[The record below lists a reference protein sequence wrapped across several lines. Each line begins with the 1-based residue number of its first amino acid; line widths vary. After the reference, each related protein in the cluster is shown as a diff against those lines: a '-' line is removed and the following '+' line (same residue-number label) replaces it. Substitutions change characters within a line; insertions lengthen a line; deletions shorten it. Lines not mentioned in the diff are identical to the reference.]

1 MGEGNRVKIVHA
13 ADIHLDSPLRGLSR
27 LGDEAAKALRGATRE
42 ALVNLVKLVQD
53 EDARLLV
60 IAGDLYDGD
69 WNDYATGAFFVRQMD
84 ELNDLGVPV
93 VIASG
98 NHDAESQITRALR
111 LPPNVTMLPVDRPGS
126 EVLEDL
132 GIVVHGQGY
141 PTRDLTENLVAAYP
155 GRIPS
160 LVNVGVLHT
169 AVTGAE
175 GHALYAPCSPQDLQM
190 LKYDYFALGHVHQRG
205 AVAEGEHPAWF
216 SGNLQGRHAR
226 ETGPKGALVVDFEPG
241 RPAQV
246 DFRAL
251 DVARW
256 EQVMVDVT
264 DLSDTDAI
272 LDAIEASL
280 CATVGAAEG
289 RRTVARIRMVGTSR
303 LAARLQ
309 DTEWL
314 DAEVDRIQDRVGAVV
329 ETVKVDVVAPSAPD
343 PEAALLRAAMAK
355 TADRLRE
362 TPVALTELLKT
373 LDREIRD
380 IAKGASTSSADSLDL
395 TDESV
400 ALRLLESAQ
409 SALDARLAGLEH

>member
-1 MGEGNRVKIVHA
+1 MKIVHA

-27 LGDEAAKALRGATRE
+27 LGDEPARALRGATRE
-42 ALVNLVKLVQD
+42 ALVNLVQLVQT

-69 WNDYATGAFFVRQMD
+69 WDDYATGAFFVRQMD
-84 ELNDLGVPV
+84 ELNALGIPV

-111 LPPNVTMLPVDRPGS
+111 LPPNVTMLPVDKPGS
-126 EVLEDL
+126 KVLEDL

-175 GHALYAPCSPQDLQM
+175 GHALYAPCSPHDLQM

-246 DFRAL
+246 DFHAL

-272 LDAIEASL
+272 LDAIDASL
-280 CATVGAAEG
+280 RTTVGAAEG
-289 RRTVARIRMVGTSR
+289 RRTVARIRLAGTSR

-309 DTEWL
+309 DTEWF

-343 PEAALLRAAMAK
+343 PEAALLRAAMAS

-362 TPVALTELLKT
+362 TPVELTDLLKT
-373 LDREIRD
+373 LDREIRE

-395 TDESV
+395 TDEGV
-400 ALRLLESAQ
+400 ALRLLENAQ

>member
-84 ELNDLGVPV
+84 ELNDLG
-93 VIASG
+93 
-98 NHDAESQITRALR
+98 
-111 LPPNVTMLPVDRPGS
+111 
-126 EVLEDL
+126 
-132 GIVVHGQGY
+132 IVVHGQGY

-205 AVAEGEHPAWF
+205 AVAEGEHPALF

-251 DVARW
+251 DVARL

-309 DTEWL
+309 DTE
-314 DAEVDRIQDRVGAVV
+314 
-329 ETVKVDVVAPSAPD
+329 
-343 PEAALLRAAMAK
+343 
-355 TADRLRE
+355 
-362 TPVALTELLKT
+362 
-373 LDREIRD
+373 
-380 IAKGASTSSADSLDL
+380 
-395 TDESV
+395 
-400 ALRLLESAQ
+400 
-409 SALDARLAGLEH
+409 

>member
-1 MGEGNRVKIVHA
+1 MKIVHA

-27 LGDEAAKALRGATRE
+27 LGDEAAGVLRGATRE
-42 ALVNLVKLVQD
+42 ALINLVGLVQG
-53 EDARLLV
+53 EDAGLLV

-84 ELNDLGVPV
+84 VLNDLGIHV

-111 LPPNVTMLPVDRPGS
+111 LPDNVHMLPVDKPGR
-126 EVLEDL
+126 VILEDL
-132 GIVVHGQGY
+132 GIVVNGQGY
-141 PTRDLTENLVAAYP
+141 STRDLTENLVAAYP
-155 GRIPS
+155 GRIPN

-175 GHALYAPCSPQDLQM
+175 GHAPYAPCSPQDLQM

-205 AVAEGEHPAWF
+205 PVVEGEHPAWF

-226 ETGPKGALVVDFEPG
+226 ETGPKGALVVDFDPG
-241 RPAQV
+241 GAAQV
-246 DFRAL
+246 DFHAL

-256 EQVMVDVT
+256 EQVPVDVT
-264 DLSDTDAI
+264 GLDDPDAI
-272 LDAIEASL
+272 LDAIEDSL
-280 CATVGAAEG
+280 AATVGAAEG
-289 RRTVARIRMVGTSR
+289 RRTVARVRLIGTSR
-303 LAARLQ
+303 IAARVQ
-309 DTEWL
+309 NTEWL
-314 DAEVDRIQDRVGAVV
+314 EAEIDRIQDRTGAVV
-329 ETVKVDVVAPSAPD
+329 ETVKVEVVAPSAPD

-355 TADRLRE
+355 TADHLRE
-362 TPVALTELLKT
+362 TPEALTDLLKT

-380 IAKGASTSSADSLDL
+380 IAKGTSTSTQDSLDL

-400 ALRLLESAQ
+400 ALRMLGNAQ

>member
-1 MGEGNRVKIVHA
+1 
-13 ADIHLDSPLRGLSR
+13 
-27 LGDEAAKALRGATRE
+27 
-42 ALVNLVKLVQD
+42 D

-84 ELNDLGVPV
+84 ELNDLGIPV

-126 EVLEDL
+126 KVLEDL

-329 ETVKVDVVAPSAPD
+329 ETVKVDVVAPKAPD
-343 PEAALLRAAMAK
+343 PEAALLRAAMAN

-362 TPVALTELLKT
+362 TPVELTELLKT

-395 TDESV
+395 TDEGV
-400 ALRLLESAQ
+400 ALRLLENAQ

>member
-1 MGEGNRVKIVHA
+1 MKIVHA

-27 LGDEAAKALRGATRE
+27 LGDEAARALRGATRE
-42 ALVNLVKLVQD
+42 ALVNLVKLVQT

-84 ELNDLGVPV
+84 ELNDLGIPV

-169 AVTGAE
+169 AVAGAE
-175 GHALYAPCSPQDLQM
+175 GHALYAPCSQHELQM
-190 LKYDYFALGHVHQRG
+190 LKYDYFALGHVHQRQ
-205 AVAEGEHPAWF
+205 AVATGEHPAWF
-216 SGNLQGRHAR
+216 SGNLQGRHTR

-264 DLSDTDAI
+264 DLSDTDDI

-289 RRTVARIRMVGTSR
+289 RRTVARIRVAGTSR

-309 DTEWL
+309 DTEWF

-329 ETVKVDVVAPSAPD
+329 ETVKVDVVAPKAPD
-343 PEAALLRAAMAK
+343 PEAAHLRAAMAH

-362 TPVALTELLKT
+362 TPAELTDLLKT

-380 IAKGASTSSADSLDL
+380 IAKVASTSSADSLDL
-395 TDESV
+395 TDEGV
-400 ALRLLESAQ
+400 ALRLLDNAQ